1 MSDTQQVGIQET
13 LLVEPS
19 SALLLSSP
27 TLAELRCIAENRPA
41 CQLFECGADKFEVE
55 ISPQI
60 EGQTLILWD
69 ASQVVPSDAGA
80 LTAQIEFSRYDVS
93 ASSAWS
99 IVRAH
104 ALNIGI
110 WQDPLQRVFGKNSN
124 AYYRI
129 AIRDVA
135 GTVYRSLPTRAGDY
149 IPKLMKPIYNEIIR
163 RWQNRG
169 KRGELRRGYIL
180 KKIRYGPRCTIC
192 RDRDSGNLLQSQCA
206 ICFGTGW
213 QLGYYRASYCVY
225 AELAALQV
233 TEQLSLEQNFAGG
246 STTQIKLLNYP
257 RLYPGDVWVEEATD
271 HRWELG
277 DILHGQ
283 AVGSVDVITTCAA
296 SRLDFTNV
304 AYQFQTTG
312 QY

>member
-149 IPKLMKPIYNEIIR
+149 IPKLMKHPLMMAGSDGIYVGGR
-163 RWQNRG
+163 PHPRG
-169 KRGELRRGYIL
+169 TGCFARYLGHYVRNGTWSLEEAVMKCSLKVAERHGLKDRGVIAEKMAADVIVFDPAKVVDRSTFENGKALAEGMKHVFVNGQAVLKDGERTAARPGRGLRRG
-180 KKIRYGPRCTIC
+180 
-192 RDRDSGNLLQSQCA
+192 
-206 ICFGTGW
+206 
-213 QLGYYRASYCVY
+213 
-225 AELAALQV
+225 
-233 TEQLSLEQNFAGG
+233 
-246 STTQIKLLNYP
+246 
-257 RLYPGDVWVEEATD
+257 
-271 HRWELG
+271 
-277 DILHGQ
+277 
-283 AVGSVDVITTCAA
+283 
-296 SRLDFTNV
+296 
-304 AYQFQTTG
+304 
-312 QY
+312 